1 MPKTIKKVVLPPKLE
16 RKKRVAAYARVS
28 SGKDAMLHSLSSQ
41 VAYYSSLIQ
50 KHGDWEY
57 AGVYADEAMTGTME
71 SRDEFQR
78 LLADCRVGRIDLI
91 LTKSISRFA
100 RNTVILL
107 ETVRELKLLEV
118 DVFFEEQNIHTM
130 SAEGE
135 LMITILASY
144 AQEES
149 LSASE
154 NQKWRIK
161 RNFEEG
167 KPWDCTLLG
176 YRAKNGVF
184 EIVPEEAETVR
195 LVFKWYLEGLGRQA
209 IANQLNEL
217 GIPTRFEKSWH
228 QDTIRK
234 MLRNEKYAGDLLL
247 QKTFRTDHL
256 TKQTRTNHG
265 ELPMYHVQDAHE
277 PIIDRETFDA
287 VQRELVRRAESVQV
301 KPGSATAFTGKIRCG
316 ICGKNYRRKTTHT
329 GIVWVCATYNTKGK
343 KYCASKQIPEETLKT
358 LTTEMLDC
366 DSFDEGIF
374 ADRIVFI
381 TALPNNTLE
390 FTFTDGHTENATWQD
405 RSRSESWTDEM
416 RQAAAEKTRKRS
428 EKNAKSNNDDTSHKE
443 PLHGS
448 ADGFSGETQGG
459 RLRPRVYGQR
469 GTADQL

>member
-1 MPKTIKKVVLPPKLE
+1 MPKAIRKVAHPPKLE

-41 VAYYSSLIQ
+41 VAYYSALIQ
-50 KHGDWEY
+50 KHSDWEY
-57 AGVYADEAMTGTME
+57 TGVYADEAMTGTKE
-71 SRDEFQR
+71 CRDEFQS
-78 LLADCRVGRIDLI
+78 LLADCRAGRIDLI

-100 RNTVILL
+100 RNTVTLL

-135 LMITILASY
+135 LMMTILASY

-161 RNFEEG
+161 RNFEAG
-167 KPWDCTLLG
+167 KPWDCTILG

-195 LVFKWYLEGLGRQA
+195 QIFQWYLNGLGRQA
-209 IANQLNEL
+209 IANKLNDL
-217 GIPTRFEKSWH
+217 GIPTRLEKTWH
-228 QDTIRK
+228 QSTISK
-234 MLRNEKYAGDLLL
+234 MLRNEIYAGDLLL

-256 TKQTRTNHG
+256 TKQMRINHG

-277 PIIDRETFDA
+277 PIIDRVTFDT
-287 VQRELVRRAESVQV
+287 VQQELARRAESIQV
-301 KPGSATAFTGKIRCG
+301 KPGSATAFTGKIHCG

-343 KYCASKQIPEETLKT
+343 KYCVSKQIPEETLQT
-358 LTTEMLDC
+358 VAAEVLGCEG
-366 DSFDEGIF
+366 FDQDAF
-374 ADRIVFI
+374 AERIAFI
-381 TALPNNTLE
+381 TALPNNALE
-390 FTFTDGHTENATWQD
+390 FTFADGHTEKVTWQD
-405 RSRSESWTDEM
+405 RSRSESWTAEM
-416 RQAAAEKTRKRS
+416 RQDAAEKTRKRS
-428 EKNAKSNNDDTSHKE
+428 EKKCQE
-443 PLHGS
+443 
-448 ADGFSGETQGG
+448 Q
-459 RLRPRVYGQR
+459 
-469 GTADQL
+469 

>member
-1 MPKTIKKVVLPPKLE
+1 MPKAIRKVAHPPKLE

-41 VAYYSSLIQ
+41 VAYYSALIQ

-57 AGVYADEAMTGTME
+57 AGVYADEAMTGTKE
-71 SRDEFQR
+71 CRDEFQS
-78 LLADCRVGRIDLI
+78 LLADCRAGRIDLI

-100 RNTVILL
+100 RNTVTLL

-135 LMITILASY
+135 LMMTILASY

-161 RNFEEG
+161 RNFETG
-167 KPWDCTLLG
+167 KPWDCTILG

-195 LVFKWYLEGLGRQA
+195 QIFKWYLNGLGRQA
-209 IANQLNEL
+209 IANKLNDL
-217 GIPTRFEKSWH
+217 GIPTRLEKTWRQS
-228 QDTIRK
+228 TIRK
-234 MLRNEKYAGDLLL
+234 MLRNEIYAGDLLL

-256 TKQTRTNHG
+256 TKQMRINHG

-277 PIIDRETFDA
+277 PIIDRVTFDT
-287 VQRELVRRAESVQV
+287 VQQELARRAESIQV

-343 KYCASKQIPEETLKT
+343 KYCVSKQIPEETLQT
-358 LTTEMLDC
+358 VAAEVLGCEG
-366 DSFDEGIF
+366 FDQDAF
-374 ADRIVFI
+374 AERIAFI
-381 TALPNNTLE
+381 TALPNNALE
-390 FTFTDGHTENATWQD
+390 FTFADGHTEKVTWQD
-405 RSRSESWTDEM
+405 RSRSESWTAEM
-416 RQAAAEKTRKRS
+416 RQDAAEKTRKRS
-428 EKNAKSNNDDTSHKE
+428 EKKCQE
-443 PLHGS
+443 
-448 ADGFSGETQGG
+448 Q
-459 RLRPRVYGQR
+459 
-469 GTADQL
+469 

>member
-1 MPKTIKKVVLPPKLE
+1 MPKTIKKVAHPPKLE

-57 AGVYADEAMTGTME
+57 AGVYADEAMTGTKE
-71 SRDEFQR
+71 CRDEFQR
-78 LLADCRVGRIDLI
+78 LLADCRAGRIDLI
-91 LTKSISRFA
+91 LTKSISRLA
-100 RNTVILL
+100 RNTVTLL
-107 ETVRELKLLEV
+107 ETVRELKLLDV

-135 LMITILASY
+135 LMMTILASY

-161 RNFEEG
+161 RNFEAG
-167 KPWDCTLLG
+167 KPWDCTMLG

-184 EIVPEEAETVR
+184 VIVPEEAETVK
-195 LVFKWYLEGLGRQA
+195 LVFKWYLDGLGRQA
-209 IANQLNEL
+209 IANRLNEM
-217 GIPTRFEKSWH
+217 GVPTRFEKNWH
-228 QDTIRK
+228 QDTISK

-256 TKQTRTNHG
+256 TKQTRINHG

-277 PIIDRETFDA
+277 PIIDRAIFDE
-287 VQRELVRRAESVQV
+287 VQRELARRAESVQV

-329 GIVWVCATYNTKGK
+329 AITWVCATYNTKGK
-343 KYCASKQIPEETLKT
+343 KYCASKQIPEKTLKT
-358 LTTEMLDC
+358 VTAEVLGC
-366 DSFDEGIF
+366 DSFDENEF
-374 ADRIVFI
+374 AERIAFI
-381 TALPNNTLE
+381 TALLNNTLE
-390 FTFTDGHTENATWQD
+390 FSLAEGHTMKATWED
-405 RSRSESWTDEM
+405 RSRSESWTEEM
-416 RQAAAEKTRKRS
+416 RQVAAEKTRKRS
-428 EKNAKSNNDDTSHKE
+428 EKKCQE
-443 PLHGS
+443 
-448 ADGFSGETQGG
+448 Q
-459 RLRPRVYGQR
+459 
-469 GTADQL
+469 

>member
-1 MPKTIKKVVLPPKLE
+1 MQKIIKKVAHPPKLE

-41 VAYYSSLIQ
+41 VAYYSTLIQ

-57 AGVYADEAMTGTME
+57 AGVYADEAMTGTKE

-78 LLADCRVGRIDLI
+78 LLADCRAGCIDLI

-100 RNTVILL
+100 RNTVTLL

-118 DVFFEEQNIHTM
+118 DVFFEEQNIHTQ
-130 SAEGE
+130 SSEGE
-135 LMITILASY
+135 LMMTILASY

-161 RNFEEG
+161 RNFETG
-167 KPWDCTLLG
+167 KPWDCTILG

-195 LVFKWYLEGLGRQA
+195 QIFKWYLNGLGRQA
-209 IANQLNEL
+209 IANKLNDL
-217 GIPTRFEKSWH
+217 GIPTRLEKTWH
-228 QDTIRK
+228 QSTIRK
-234 MLRNEKYAGDLLL
+234 MLRNEIYAGDLLL

-256 TKQTRTNHG
+256 TKQMRINHG

-277 PIIDRETFDA
+277 PIIDRVTFDT
-287 VQRELVRRAESVQV
+287 VQQELARRAESIQV

-343 KYCASKQIPEETLKT
+343 KYCVSKQIPEETLQT
-358 LTTEMLDC
+358 VAAEVLGCEG
-366 DSFDEGIF
+366 FDQDAF
-374 ADRIVFI
+374 AERIAFI
-381 TALPNNTLE
+381 TALPNNALE
-390 FTFTDGHTENATWQD
+390 FTFADGHTEKVTWQD
-405 RSRSESWTDEM
+405 RSRSESWTAEM
-416 RQAAAEKTRKRS
+416 RQDAAEKTRKRS
-428 EKNAKSNNDDTSHKE
+428 EKKCQE
-443 PLHGS
+443 
-448 ADGFSGETQGG
+448 Q
-459 RLRPRVYGQR
+459 
-469 GTADQL
+469 

>member
-1 MPKTIKKVVLPPKLE
+1 MPKTIRKVAHKPKLE

-41 VAYYSSLIQ
+41 IAYYSALIQ

-57 AGVYADEAMTGTME
+57 AGVYADEAMTGTKE
-71 SRDEFQR
+71 CRDEFQR
-78 LLADCRVGRIDLI
+78 LLADCRAGHIDLV

-100 RNTVILL
+100 RNTVTLL
-107 ETVRELKLLEV
+107 ETVRELKLLGV
-118 DVFFEEQNIHTM
+118 DFFFEEQNIHTL

-135 LMITILASY
+135 LMMTILASY

-161 RNFEEG
+161 RNFEAG
-167 KPWDCTLLG
+167 KPWDCTILG

-217 GIPTRFEKSWH
+217 GVPTRFEKTWH

-247 QKTFRTDHL
+247 QKTFRTDYL
-256 TKQTRTNHG
+256 TKQTRINHG

-277 PIIDRETFDA
+277 AIIDRVTFDA
-287 VQRELVRRAESVQV
+287 VQRELARRAESIQI
-301 KPGSATAFTGKIRCG
+301 KPRSATAFTGKIRCA

-343 KYCASKQIPEETLKT
+343 RYCASKQIPEETLKSVT
-358 LTTEMLDC
+358 AEMLGC
-366 DSFDEGIF
+366 DSFDENAF
-374 ADRIVFI
+374 AGCINFI
-381 TALPNNTLE
+381 SALPNNILE
-390 FTFTDGHTENATWQD
+390 FTFTDGHTEKATWRD
-405 RSRSESWTDEM
+405 RSRSESWTEEM
-416 RQAAAEKTRKRS
+416 RQMAADKTRKRS
-428 EKNAKSNNDDTSHKE
+428 EKKCQK
-443 PLHGS
+443 
-448 ADGFSGETQGG
+448 Q
-459 RLRPRVYGQR
+459 
-469 GTADQL
+469 

>member
-1 MPKTIKKVVLPPKLE
+1 MPKAIRKVAHPPKLE

-41 VAYYSSLIQ
+41 VAYYSALIQ

-57 AGVYADEAMTGTME
+57 AGVYADEAMTGTKE
-71 SRDEFQR
+71 CRDEFQS
-78 LLADCRVGRIDLI
+78 LLADCRAGRIDLI

-100 RNTVILL
+100 RNTVTLL

-135 LMITILASY
+135 LMMTILASY

-161 RNFEEG
+161 RNFETG
-167 KPWDCTLLG
+167 KPWDCTILG

-195 LVFKWYLEGLGRQA
+195 QIFKWYLNGLGRQA
-209 IANQLNEL
+209 IANKLNDL
-217 GIPTRFEKSWH
+217 GIPTRLKKTWH
-228 QDTIRK
+228 QGTISK
-234 MLRNEKYAGDLLL
+234 MLRNEIYAGDLLL

-256 TKQTRTNHG
+256 TKQMRINHG
-265 ELPMYHVQDAHE
+265 ELPMYHVQGAHE
-277 PIIDRETFDA
+277 PIIDRVTFDT
-287 VQRELVRRAESVQV
+287 VQQELARRAESIQV
-301 KPGSATAFTGKIRCG
+301 KPGSATAFTGKIHCG

-343 KYCASKQIPEETLKT
+343 KYCASKQIPEETLQT
-358 LTTEMLDC
+358 VAAEVLGCE
-366 DSFDEGIF
+366 SFDEDAF
-374 ADRIVFI
+374 AKRIAFI
-381 TALPNNTLE
+381 TALPNNALE
-390 FTFTDGHTENATWQD
+390 FTFADEHAEKVTWQD
-405 RSRSESWTDEM
+405 RSRSESWTAEM
-416 RQAAAEKTRKRS
+416 RQDAAEKTRKRS
-428 EKNAKSNNDDTSHKE
+428 EKKCQE
-443 PLHGS
+443 
-448 ADGFSGETQGG
+448 Q
-459 RLRPRVYGQR
+459 
-469 GTADQL
+469 